1 MLQIKNAKFI
11 KSIMDWT
18 DGPTPPLPEI
28 AFVGRSNVGKSS
40 LINCLVNIRNFA
52 RVSKQPGKT
61 RTINY
66 FSIDEN
72 FYLVDLPGYGFA
84 KISRA
89 EKAHW
94 QQAIEQYLLNRRSLK
109 MLMVLI
115 DGKVGPKDNDVQL
128 VEWLNFH
135 QIPYRI
141 IATKIDRVSKNSRPK
156 QRKLITE
163 LLGKESASRLLMC
176 SAKDNTGKEDLLNL
190 IESVLKQ
197 D

>member
-18 DGPTPPLPEI
+18 DAPTPSLPEI

-94 QQAIEQYLLNRRSLK
+94 QKAIEQYLLNNQHLK
-109 MLMVLI
+109 MLMVLV

-128 VEWLNFH
+128 VEWLNFN
-135 QIPYRI
+135 QIPYSI
-141 IATKIDRVSKNSRPK
+141 IATKIDRVSKNNRPK

-163 LLGKESASRLLMC
+163 VLGKESVSRLLLC
-176 SAKDNTGKEDLLNL
+176 SAKDNTGKDDLLNL
-190 IESVLKQ
+190 IDSVLKH

>member
-1 MLQIKNAKFI
+1 MLQIKNANFI

-18 DGPTPPLPEI
+18 DAPTPPLPEI

-66 FSIDEN
+66 FAIDDS

-84 KISRA
+84 KISRT

-94 QQAIEQYLLNRRSLK
+94 QKAIEQYLLNNQQLK
-109 MLMVLI
+109 MLMVLV

-135 QIPYRI
+135 QIPYHI

-156 QRKLITE
+156 QRKLIGE
-163 LLGKESASRLLMC
+163 VLGQESASRLLMC
-176 SAKDNTGKEDLLNL
+176 SAKDSTGKEDLLNL
-190 IESVLKQ
+190 IETILKH